1 MLTRL
6 STMAPQNAA
15 LKLST
20 WNPGTIADASSSMR
34 ALITNQ
40 KMPSVSSVKGKVMI
54 FKKAPSVALI
64 KPIARAAI
72 NAANGPLTW
81 NPGMSRATTHTPSA
95 LKTQLR
101 RCLIAFSEM
110 QAEYK
115 RPLRCAQLCGISQAW
130 RFGCIVFLNWEYVA
144 GIRLGAPP
152 GLDRGDRGPPVS
164 RQTWPAVYNQEFAYY
179 ERRSPRTH
187 HREHRAGQRKDHGC
201 DGHGVAG
208 SRARDARAHAAIFER
223 IVALRRTRRGPG
235 VRRQICHEADG
246 PRLREGRH

>member
-1 MLTRL
+1 
-6 STMAPQNAA
+6 
-15 LKLST
+15 
-20 WNPGTIADASSSMR
+20 
-34 ALITNQ
+34 
-40 KMPSVSSVKGKVMI
+40 
-54 FKKAPSVALI
+54 
-64 KPIARAAI
+64 
-72 NAANGPLTW
+72 
-81 NPGMSRATTHTPSA
+81 MSRATTHTPSA

-101 RCLIAFSEM
+101 SCLIAFSEM

-130 RFGCIVFLNWEYVA
+130 RFGYIVFPNREHIAAIWLA
-144 GIRLGAPP
+144 GPP
-152 GLDRGDRGPPVS
+152 GLDARRS
-164 RQTWPAVYNQEFAYY
+164 RSACIAPNMASGYNQEFAYY

-187 HREHRAGQRKDHGC
+187 PREHRAGQRKDHGC

-246 PRLREGRH
+246 PRLREGRR

>member
-1 MLTRL
+1 
-6 STMAPQNAA
+6 QNAA
-15 LKLST
+15 AKLST
-20 WNPGTIADASSSMR
+20 WKPGTIADASSSMR

-40 KMPSVSSVKGKVMI
+40 KIPSVSSVKGKVMI

-81 NPGMSRATTHTPSA
+81 NPGMSRATTHTASA

-130 RFGCIVFLNWEYVA
+130 RFGYIVFLNREHIAAIWLA
-144 GIRLGAPP
+144 GPP
-152 GLDRGDRGPPVS
+152 GLDARRS
-164 RQTWPAVYNQEFAYY
+164 RSACIAPNMASGYNQEF
-179 ERRSPRTH
+179 
-187 HREHRAGQRKDHGC
+187 
-201 DGHGVAG
+201 
-208 SRARDARAHAAIFER
+208 
-223 IVALRRTRRGPG
+223 
-235 VRRQICHEADG
+235 
-246 PRLREGRH
+246 